1 MNAMNEQRMTRRY
14 ALNVTYTRDWA
25 VHGCSSTVQSTGYC
39 SSSDYCDL
47 IQIRYSMCAN
57 DWVLEPDDND
67 GMRE

>member
-1 MNAMNEQRMTRRY
+1 MGGRFYNLPLFFYFGGAVY
-14 ALNVTYTRDWA
+14 DYT
-25 VHGCSSTVQSTGYC
+25 
-39 SSSDYCDL
+39 YCDL